1 MVVLFGPH
9 MITGLACSSESTTND
24 HRVYCT
30 TTSTGWLVMF
40 LFPSF
45 FFSSIFQLYS
55 YIFFPCFFFLD
66 FLSVHRLFCRL
77 FRLFCFPVFFGCV
90 SIFIRSFFFTFPDS
104 FFLICFLS
112 FFFPNASLFLLS
124 VFLIRTN
131 IYKASTR

>member
-55 YIFFPCFFFLD
+55 YIFFPCFFF
-66 FLSVHRLFCRL
+66 SISSPCTV
-77 FRLFCFPVFFGCV
+77 CFFVFFDYFV
-90 SIFIRSFFFTFPDS
+90 FQSFSGVFRFSFDLFFTFPDS